1 MPAPITTRDML
12 DELRRELAMRERLY
26 PGWIAKGT
34 LAKPK
39 ADRQIAVLKAV
50 IFKIEEKL
58 SWDEI
63 KGGA

>member
-1 MPAPITTRDML
+1 MPAEITVSEMAA
-12 DELRRELAMRERLY
+12 ELRRELAMRERVY
-26 PGWIAKGT
+26 PSWVAKGT

-39 ADRQIAVLKAV
+39 ADRQIALLKAA
-50 IFKIEEKL
+50 IEKLEEKL